1 MNTNSPS
8 VTAYLDGPDN
18 LQRTRTAGWIAWTV
32 GVAAYVVAVVYRT
45 SLGVAGM
52 EAVDKF
58 RITASELS
66 TFSVVQVLLYASLQ
80 IPVGL
85 LVDRYGAKRVLSS
98 GLVLLI
104 AGQVGFAFATTFT
117 AGIASRAVLGCGDAM
132 AFVSVLRLTAAWF
145 PGQRNALMVQLTA
158 QIGMGGGLLSTELL
172 SRSLHWT
179 TWKITFGASAVLAAV
194 MLALVAML
202 MKNGPRPVLVTTPPA
217 RVSVR
222 QQIRAVWAQPGTR
235 LGLWVHFT
243 CQFPGMSFILLWGMP
258 FLVMCQGV
266 DSVTAS
272 RLLSL
277 SVIGNMVFGVFFGRL
292 VSYNPKA
299 RMPIVLSVI
308 IGTGAVWA
316 VVLTWPGWHAPM
328 PVLVV
333 LAVVLGTNGAACLI
347 GLDYARPVNPPE
359 RTGTALGV
367 VNMGGFTATTLAI
380 LGIGLMLDAQSP
392 AGTGTYS
399 AEAFRNSFYFLYL
412 LMAVGLVQILRLR
425 PLAEAREA
433 ALRGAIPFPT
443 RSSAARRTTM

>member
-1 MNTNSPS
+1 MPANPAGQTSATVEPGAG
-8 VTAYLDGPDN
+8 VRPGHPQGTVG
-18 LQRTRTAGWIAWTV
+18 RAGWIAWTV

-45 SLGVAGM
+45 SLGVCGI

-58 RITASELS
+58 HITASALS
-66 TFSVVQVLLYASLQ
+66 TFSVVQVMLYASLQ

-85 LVDRYGAKRVLSS
+85 LVDRFGARRVLST

-104 AGQVGFAFATTFT
+104 AGQVGFAFATTFA
-117 AGIASRAVLGCGDAM
+117 AGLTSRAILGCGDAM

-145 PGQRNALMVQLTA
+145 PGRRNAVMVQLTA

-179 TWKITFGASAVLAAV
+179 SWKFTFASSAVLAVV
-194 MLALVAML
+194 MLVLVAAFMR
-202 MKNGPRPVLVTTPPA
+202 NGPGSDGGVTSNPA
-217 RVSVR
+217 RRPPVR
-222 QQIRAVWAQPGTR
+222 QQINAVWSEPGTR

-258 FLVMCQGV
+258 FLVMCQGL
-266 DSVTAS
+266 DSATAS

-277 SVIGNMVFGVFFGRL
+277 SVIGNMVFGVLFGRL
-292 VSYNPKA
+292 VSHSANA
-299 RMPIVLSVI
+299 RMPIVLSVVF
-308 IGTGAVWA
+308 GTGALWA

-328 PVLVV
+328 PLLIA
-333 LAVVLGTNGAACLI
+333 LAVVLGSNGAACLI

-380 LGIGLMLDAQSP
+380 LGIGLALDWQTP
-392 AGTGTYS
+392 AGTAYS
-399 AEAFRNSFYFLYL
+399 PETFRLAFCVFYL

-425 PLAEAREA
+425 PLAAAREA
-433 ALRGAIPFPT
+433 ALLGRA
-443 RSSAARRTTM
+443 S